1 MQFRALIVNPDNWV
15 IGEHAIKDVMIW
27 ATRDRPWYHIR
38 TYTIKE
44 EFTLPVQLK
53 TNSWTTVEINKDNTC
68 PRDVQ
73 IEIALIGHRIKFLT
87 ELHYRLQIAVENLG
101 LSDVNTTMVQM
112 YEFLIAQ
119 GIVKGDIREDAEVQ
133 FENKMRLLQ
142 DLNNIREEVITSLL
156 AAQTAEEFQATRT
169 LMERLFF
176 TNILL

>member
-44 EFTLPVQLK
+44 EFKLPVQLK
-53 TNSWTTVEINKDNTC
+53 TNSWTAVEINKDNTC

-73 IEIALIGHRIKFLT
+73 IEVTLIGHRIKFLT
-87 ELHYRLQIAVENLG
+87 ELHYRLQIAIENLG
-101 LSDVNTTMVQM
+101 LADVNTTMVQM

-119 GIVKGDIREDAEVQ
+119 GIVKGDVKEDAEVQ

-156 AAQTAEEFQATRT
+156 AAKTAEEFQATRT

>member
-44 EFTLPVQLK
+44 EFKLPIQLK
-53 TNSWTTVEINKDNTC
+53 TNSWTAVEINKDSTC

-73 IEIALIGHRIKFLT
+73 IEVTLIGHRIKFLT
-87 ELHYRLQIAVENLG
+87 ELHYRLQIAIENLG
-101 LSDVNTTMVQM
+101 LADVNTTMVQM

-119 GIVKGDIREDAEVQ
+119 GIVKGDIKEDAEVQ

-142 DLNNIREEVITSLL
+142 DLNNIREEIITSLL
-156 AAQTAEEFQATRT
+156 AAKTAEEFQATRT